1 LLHKSFRVPK
11 PPLRPSL
18 DRDAIDELIYRTTV
32 LRTRLLLDPQA
43 RCGLRIGEVLSLTVA
58 CGTGRDAKPG
68 WDFRHGVVE
77 AIRRQGPPIKWG
89 GLIPG
94 HFADDR
100 AIGIDLL
107 PPSLQTILDL
117 LVHGLVYYQNVAVLY
132 YWYINKI

>member
-1 LLHKSFRVPK
+1 MGARAASTFTFAIERCALPIPNPCQAPLLHKSFRVPK

-94 HFADDR
+94 HFCR
-100 AIGIDLL
+100 
-107 PPSLQTILDL
+107 
-117 LVHGLVYYQNVAVLY
+117 
-132 YWYINKI
+132 